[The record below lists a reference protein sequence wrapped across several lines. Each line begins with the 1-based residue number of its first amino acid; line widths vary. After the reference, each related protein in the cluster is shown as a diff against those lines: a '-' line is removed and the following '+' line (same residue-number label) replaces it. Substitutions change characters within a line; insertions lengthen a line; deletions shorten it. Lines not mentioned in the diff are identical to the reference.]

1 MPAAHTGLNVLS
13 PGLAT
18 SVPCKKVATS
28 LAGIRKL
35 NPCTMAPPDAES
47 VTATITPTSA
57 ASSPMP
63 GPPLLPCAAEASVCT
78 RSWPIWS
85 CLMPDTAPLVTDA
98 SSVELWLRS
107 SWERTT
113 PGKPRMWTGSPI
125 CGSRFESPMAG

>member
-47 VTATITPTSA
+47 VTASITPTSA
-57 ASSPMP
+57 ASGRVIGQGFELPDAAGAVGNSGRP
-63 GPPLLPCAAEASVCT
+63 GYGEEGAVKGV
-78 RSWPIWS
+78 RGG
-85 CLMPDTAPLVTDA
+85 VTL
-98 SSVELWLRS
+98 S
-107 SWERTT
+107 
-113 PGKPRMWTGSPI
+113 
-125 CGSRFESPMAG
+125 

>member
-57 ASSPMP
+57 ASALMPVQGRSPDD
-63 GPPLLPCAAEASVCT
+63 AAELLST
-78 RSWPIWS
+78 RPCVIPREDEKQTSEMNELRIWP
-85 CLMPDTAPLVTDA
+85 
-98 SSVELWLRS
+98 R
-107 SWERTT
+107 R
-113 PGKPRMWTGSPI
+113 
-125 CGSRFESPMAG
+125 